1 MMPVSISPDYPFGD
15 DHPQEECG
23 VVGIFAP
30 NEDVARMT
38 YFGLY
43 ALQHRGQEAAGI
55 AVADGQTMA
64 LHKGVGLVSQVFTP
78 SIMAE
83 LKGDYAI
90 GHTRYSTTGSS
101 SARNA
106 QPFMIETIHG
116 PLALAH
122 NGNLVNSAELRE
134 ELMRQGV
141 GFSSSS
147 DTEVMT
153 LMLARNSEGT
163 WEERIRRAMAKW
175 RGAYSLVILTR
186 DCVYAVRDPWGF
198 RPLCIGLL
206 PSGGHAVASET
217 GALRTLG
224 CEAIRD
230 VKPGEIVSLS
240 NNALRV
246 MQALPSVTPSA
257 MCVFEHI
264 YFARPDQVWDGI
276 NVHHVRQRLGEE
288 LAREVLNGFV
298 TDERMDRRM
307 GTDESQRIETDA
319 RMGPTD
325 EGTDARMGSTDEG
338 MDARMGSTDEGTD
351 EGTRSMDGGADKRM
365 MGNGFADVVI
375 PVPDSS
381 IPAAI
386 GFSRVSGIPYND
398 GFVKNRYVGRTFIE
412 PTDSLR
418 KRGVALKFNVIN
430 ENVLGKR
437 VMMIDD
443 SIVRGNTT
451 GPLIKLLLN
460 AGAREVHVAITC
472 PPIAHPCFMGVDMG
486 RHENL
491 IAYKRTVDE
500 IREYVGADSL
510 HYLSLDGMMKAIGR
524 TDGFCQACFTGNYA
538 IEVDMETVKTGFE
551 RSLR

>member
-1 MMPVSISPDYPFGD
+1 MLNSQKKIGLED
-15 DHPQEECG
+15 DHPHEECG
-23 VVGIFAP
+23 VIGIFAP

-38 YFGLY
+38 FFGLY
-43 ALQHRGQEAAGI
+43 ALQHRGQEAAGM
-55 AVADGQTMA
+55 AVADGQTMST
-64 LHKGVGLVSQVFTP
+64 HKGVGLVSHVFTP
-78 SIMAE
+78 SAMKDLI
-83 LKGDYAI
+83 GHYAI

-101 SARNA
+101 SLRNA

-122 NGNLVNSAELRE
+122 NGNLINSAELRN
-134 ELMRQGV
+134 ELMEQGV

-147 DTEVMT
+147 DSEVMT
-153 LMLARNSEGT
+153 MMLARNGEGT
-163 WEERIRRAMAKW
+163 WEERIKHAMKKW
-175 RGAYSLVILTR
+175 VGAYSVVILTR

-217 GALRTLG
+217 GALQTLG

-230 VKPGEIVSLS
+230 VKPGEVVSLS
-240 NNALRV
+240 NSALKV
-246 MQALPSVTPSA
+246 MQAISPVEPSA

-264 YFARPDQVWDGI
+264 YFARPDQTWDGI

-288 LAREVLNGFV
+288 LAREVENEL
-298 TDERMDRRM
+298 
-307 GTDESQRIETDA
+307 
-319 RMGPTD
+319 
-325 EGTDARMGSTDEG
+325 
-338 MDARMGSTDEGTD
+338 
-351 EGTRSMDGGADKRM
+351 
-365 MGNGFADVVI
+365 GNQYGDVVI

-381 IPAAI
+381 VPAAI
-386 GFSRVSGIPYND
+386 GFSHVSGIHYND
-398 GFVKNRYVGRTFIE
+398 GFIKNRYVGRTFIE

-430 ENVLGKR
+430 ENIRDKR

-451 GPLIKLLLN
+451 GPLIKLLRI
-460 AGAREVHVAITC
+460 AGAKEVHVAITC

-486 RHENL
+486 KHDDL
-491 IAYKRTVDE
+491 IAHKRSVNE

-510 HYLSLDGMMKAIGR
+510 YYLSVDGMMRALQRK
-524 TDGFCQACFTGNYA
+524 DGFCQACFTGQYP
-538 IEVDMETVKTGFE
+538 ISVDLSNVKTGFE
-551 RSLR
+551 RVTK